1 MGTKSKSGL
10 CFPWE
15 RASNRFCSYSCC
27 LEDIFDVLDVVLDV
41 SFIIVET
48 SYALATAASSK
59 DEPYIFEKRNDLN

>member
-1 MGTKSKSGL
+1 
-10 CFPWE
+10 
-15 RASNRFCSYSCC
+15 